1 MCYNSKILP
10 CLEDDNDDDEH
21 VSYELGV
28 GVTVIRSRGTSRE
41 KVTES
46 GGDMRGSEG
55 QAGLFVS
62 YLFQANYFP
71 RGIWHKQQNMKHETE
86 EGNRGGKLVIIFRM
100 TSLTL
105 LTETEIHI
113 LQATYRNRLWHTR
126 LGAER
131 RQK

>member
-71 RGIWHKQQNMKHETE
+71 RGIWHKQQNMKQRRGIGE
-86 EGNRGGKLVIIFRM
+86 ESW
-100 TSLTL
+100 SLFL
-105 LTETEIHI
+105 E
-113 LQATYRNRLWHTR
+113 
-126 LGAER
+126 
-131 RQK
+131 